1 MFSWCEWG
9 IIISNYYSDEHFKTY
24 SNDIIFIILLFW
36 EGGREGGG
44 QVGVNRGS
52 DQCIFCIA
60 SLCMWVYMFIKFSL
74 FIFKAASQTKWKN
87 LSHRIQST

>member
-1 MFSWCEWG
+1 MFVCHFLRPGLNMSCLVG
-9 IIISNYYSDEHFKTY
+9 VNGALLLVIITVMNTLKH

-36 EGGREGGG
+36 GGGREGGG

-60 SLCMWVYMFIKFSL
+60 SLCM
-74 FIFKAASQTKWKN
+74 
-87 LSHRIQST
+87 

>member
-1 MFSWCEWG
+1 MSCLVG
-9 IIISNYYSDEHFKTY
+9 VNGALLLVIITVMNTLKH

-60 SLCMWVYMFIKFSL
+60 SLCM
-74 FIFKAASQTKWKN
+74 
-87 LSHRIQST
+87 

>member
-36 EGGREGGG
+36 GGGREGGG

-60 SLCMWVYMFIKFSL
+60 SLCMWVYMFIKFLL

-87 LSHRIQST
+87 LSHRIQSA

>member
-1 MFSWCEWG
+1 MFVCHFLRPGLIKHVMFSWCEWG

-24 SNDIIFIILLFW
+24 SNDIIFIILLCW
-36 EGGREGGG
+36 GGREGGG

-60 SLCMWVYMFIKFSL
+60 SLCM
-74 FIFKAASQTKWKN
+74 
-87 LSHRIQST
+87 

>member
-87 LSHRIQST
+87 LSHRIQSA